1 MALTTSLTVA
11 ISASYSLALDLVTK
25 TANLIKSI
33 PLTLDTGTGLGQADV
48 IFSDT
53 RSTAATDS
61 LDMVGGGLLDNLG
74 NVWAPARIKG
84 IIVVAAA
91 ANPGNVLLRR
101 PAANGVPFM
110 TAAADEIPIH
120 PGGMVIIW
128 APSAA
133 GYVVTAAKDLVVERT
148 DQALVRLV
156 VAAGFGLERGGI
168 RLGQPRRPN

>member
-1 MALTTSLTVA
+1 MALSTSVTIA

-25 TANLIKSI
+25 TA
-33 PLTLDTGTGLGQADV
+33 PLAKTYSLSLDTGTGLSQADV

-84 IIVVAAA
+84 IIVFAPA

-101 PAANGVPFM
+101 PAANGVPFL
-110 TAAADEIPIH
+110 TAAGDEIPIH
-120 PGGMVIIW
+120 PGGLAVIW

-133 GYVVTAAKDLVVERT
+133 GYVVTTGTGDLIDLV
-148 DQALVRLV
+148 AS
-156 VAAGFGLERGGI
+156 AGTVSYDIIIIGASA
-168 RLGQPRRPN
+168 

>member
-1 MALTTSLTVA
+1 MALTSSVSVA
-11 ISASYSLALDLVTK
+11 IQASYSLALDLVTK
-25 TANLIKSI
+25 YASLGKTY
-33 PLTLDTGTGLGQADV
+33 PLSMDTGTGLSQADV

-61 LDMVGGGLLDNLG
+61 LDMIGGGLLDNLG
-74 NVWAPARIKG
+74 NVWAPARIKA
-84 IIVVAAA
+84 IIVFAAA

-120 PGGMVIIW
+120 PGGFVMIW

-133 GYVVTAAKDLVVERT
+133 GYPTTAGTADLI
-148 DQALVRLV
+148 DV
-156 VAAGFGLERGGI
+156 VAGAGTVTYDIIIIGASA
-168 RLGQPRRPN
+168 

>member
-1 MALTTSLTVA
+1 MALTTTVSIQ
-11 ISASYSLALDLVTK
+11 ISASQTLALDLVTK
-25 TANLIKSI
+25 RADLVKTV
-33 PLTLDTGTGLGQADV
+33 PLSLDTGTGLSQADV

-53 RSTAATDS
+53 RSTAGTDS
-61 LDMVGGGLLDNLG
+61 LDMAGGGLLDNLG
-74 NVWAPARIKG
+74 QTWAPARIKG

-120 PGGMVIIW
+120 PGGVAVIW

-133 GYVVTAAKDLVVERT
+133 GYPVTAGTADLI
-148 DQALVRLV
+148 DI
-156 VAAGFGLERGGI
+156 AASAGTVTYDIYIIGASA
-168 RLGQPRRPN
+168 

>member
-1 MALTTSLTVA
+1 MALTTLVSIQLA
-11 ISASYSLALDLVTK
+11 ASQTLALDLVTK
-25 TANLIKSI
+25 RADLLKT
-33 PLTLDTGTGLGQADV
+33 LTLALDTGTGLAQADV

-53 RSTAATDS
+53 RSTAGTDS

-84 IIVVAAA
+84 IIVKAAA

-101 PAANGVPFM
+101 PAANGVPFL

-120 PGGMVIIW
+120 PDGCVVIW

-133 GYVVTAAKDLVVERT
+133 GYPVTAATADLI
-148 DQALVRLV
+148 DL
-156 VAAGFGLERGGI
+156 AASAGTVTYDIYIIGASA
-168 RLGQPRRPN
+168 

>member
-1 MALTTSLTVA
+1 
-11 ISASYSLALDLVTK
+11 LA
-25 TANLIKSI
+25 
-33 PLTLDTGTGLGQADV
+33 QADV

-53 RSTAATDS
+53 RSTAGTDS

-84 IIVVAAA
+84 IIVFAAA

-110 TAAADEIPIH
+110 TAAGDEIPIH
-120 PGGMVIIW
+120 PGGVAVIW

-133 GYVVTAAKDLVVERT
+133 GYVVTAATADLIDLAAERRHRHVRHLHHRG
-148 DQALVRLV
+148 QRLVRRPGAIGDL
-156 VAAGFGLERGGI
+156 
-168 RLGQPRRPN
+168 RLSEWS

>member
-1 MALTTSLTVA
+1 MSLATSVNVI

-25 TANLIKSI
+25 NATLSKTY
-33 PLTLDTGTGLGQADV
+33 PLALDTGTGLSQADV

-84 IIVVAAA
+84 LIVVAAA
-91 ANPGNVLLRR
+91 ANTGNVLLRR
-101 PAANGVPFM
+101 PAAATGVPFF
-110 TAAADEIPIH
+110 TAAGDEVPIH
-120 PGGMVIIW
+120 PGGMVIVW

-133 GYVVTAAKDLVVERT
+133 GYVVTASTGDIIE
-148 DQALVRLV
+148 
-156 VAAGFGLERGGI
+156 VAASAGTVTYDIIIIGASA
-168 RLGQPRRPN
+168 

>member
-1 MALTTSLTVA
+1 MSLVSTITVQ
-11 ISASYSLALDLVTK
+11 ISSTYSLALDLVTK
-25 TANLIKSI
+25 TANLIKAPSVQ
-33 PLTLDTGTGLGQADV
+33 LDSGTGAGQADV

-53 RSTAATDS
+53 RSTAGTDS

-101 PAANGVPFM
+101 PAANGVPFF
-110 TAAADEIPIH
+110 TAAADEVPIH
-120 PGGMVIIW
+120 PGGIFVLM

-133 GYVVTAAKDLVVERT
+133 GYVVTAATGDLI
-148 DQALVRLV
+148 DL
-156 VAAGFGLERGGI
+156 AASAGTVSYDVYLIGGSV
-168 RLGQPRRPN
+168 